1 MIIFF
6 LTFERRLFYS
16 LPQGET
22 RMSANRQKMID
33 IRRVFFAGFFSFFIG
48 VCPPLL

>member
-1 MIIFF
+1 

-16 LPQGET
+16 LPQGALVMSVQMQTKIET
-22 RMSANRQKMID
+22 QQG
-33 IRRVFFAGFFSFFIG
+33 FFIGFFSFFIG